1 MKRISGWLSVVMCVV
16 LLSVSMAAGAI
27 HREEV
32 SVLTD
37 DGVSIHVLHKFRPGG
52 RRKAPVLLVHG
63 TWGNSS
69 VWDIP
74 ERSVMN
80 DLAERGYDVYALDL
94 RGMGQSDRPA
104 NYATIGLLDRVRDV
118 TAVASYIVTTTGRRP
133 VVMGH
138 SQGGLLTGLL
148 AASSPYLVQ
157 AVGLLS
163 IPADGFYVPQE
174 LQPLMASVVASGV
187 DRYLPD
193 PGVLYAI
200 GFGRDPVTGR
210 PTIGTQAFGQFLA
223 KTEPDSVR
231 VILEEL
237 SPDFFGAVIAPIW
250 PTITVPALVVDGAQD
265 LVVGEARARALYE
278 ALGSKQKDLVILPRN
293 AHTWFLDDNFHATMR
308 VFDAFLARVSNPS
321 SK

>member
-1 MKRISGWLSVVMCVV
+1 MKRIWGWLSVVSCVV
-16 LLSVSMAAGAI
+16 LLSVSMAADAVG
-27 HREEV
+27 RDEV
-32 SVLTD
+32 SVQTD
-37 DGVSIHVLHKFRPGG
+37 DGVSIHVVHKFRSEG

-69 VWDIP
+69 LWDVP
-74 ERSVMN
+74 ERSVM
-80 DLAERGYDVYALDL
+80 DYLADRGYDVYALDL
-94 RGMGQSDRPA
+94 RGMGESARPA

-118 TAVASYIVTTTGRRP
+118 AAVASYIVTTTGRRP

-138 SQGGLLTGLL
+138 SQGGLLAGLL
-148 AASSPYLVQ
+148 AASSPHLVQ
-157 AVGLLS
+157 GVGLLS
-163 IPADGFYVPQE
+163 IPADGFYFPPE
-174 LQPLMASVVASGV
+174 FQPLLESVVASGV

-193 PGVLYAI
+193 PSVLYAI
-200 GFGRDPVTGR
+200 AFGRDPVTGR
-210 PTIGTQAFGQFLA
+210 PTIGTQAFGQFLT
-223 KTEPDSVR
+223 KTEPDSLR

-265 LVVGEARARALYE
+265 LGVGEARATALYE

-293 AHTWFLDDNFHATMR
+293 AHLWFLEDNFHSTMR
-308 VFDAFLARVSNPS
+308 VFDAFLARVSDPS